1 MKRTV
6 KQRVDE
12 YVNKHPET
20 YNNLLV
26 IDMNEIRE
34 LGNMVDVISTAFAY
48 GYMKGV
54 KTKKGGVKMT
64 VYKAALL
71 KLLDRLSDKSIKRL
85 YQLAQYLYVYKE

>member
-12 YVNKHPET
+12 YVKKHPET

-34 LGNMVDVISTAFAY
+34 LDDMLEIVCTAFAY
-48 GYMKGV
+48 GYMKGA
-54 KTKKGGVKMT
+54 KSKKGG
-64 VYKAALL
+64 A
-71 KLLDRLSDKSIKRL
+71 SS
-85 YQLAQYLYVYKE
+85 

>member
-12 YVNKHPET
+12 YVKKHPET

-48 GYMKGV
+48 GYMKGA
-54 KTKKGGVKMT
+54 KAKKGG
-64 VYKAALL
+64 A
-71 KLLDRLSDKSIKRL
+71 R
-85 YQLAQYLYVYKE
+85 